1 METKYVKDFLSVLD
15 SFRTEHERSD
25 KMVHINRGERAIL
38 RHLHLHPEGLTP
50 GQLSKIMNV
59 GSGRI
64 GNVLKVLEGKR
75 LIYRDVCE
83 EDKRKVI
90 IHLTKEGEKVQKNN
104 ELHFFNGV
112 NLAVSRMGEEQYYE
126 YLRLLNIFLEALDEK
141 KED

>member
-1 METKYVKDFLSVLD
+1 
-15 SFRTEHERSD
+15 
-25 KMVHINRGERAIL
+25 
-38 RHLHLHPEGLTP
+38 
-50 GQLSKIMNV
+50 MNV

-104 ELHFFNGV
+104 ELHFVNGV